1 MTAEAYPLSWPAGWP
16 RTPAHRRQ
24 RSNFST
30 SSAET
35 RLRRSATTGQA
46 ETYKV
51 RVSRDLS
58 VYAAMRR
65 LQDQLDKLGASAVLL
80 STNVELRLD
89 GQPRSNR
96 APPADPGAAVY
107 FKLKGHD
114 RVLACD
120 KWDRVPDNIAAIAG
134 HIDAIRRQDRYGVGT
149 LDQAFAGY
157 AALPSPEMVGK
168 RPWRSVLMVGDTALD
183 LATAENIYRKL
194 AKEAHADVGGSHERM
209 IELNVAIDDARRE
222 LGAAAA

>member
-1 MTAEAYPLSWPAGWP
+1 MTAEAYPLSWPVGWP
-16 RTPAHRRQ
+16 RTLVHQRRRAEFASHRSMKVEVRDPVSGVVREKTQ
-24 RSNFST
+24 
-30 SSAET
+30 
-35 RLRRSATTGQA
+35 TTQTA
-46 ETYKV
+46 LTI
-51 RVSRDLS
+51 
-58 VYAAMRR
+58 YAAMRR

-96 APPADPGAAVY
+96 PPPADPGAAVY

-149 LDQAFAGY
+149 LEQAFVGY

-168 RPWRSVLMVGDTALD
+168 RPWRSVLMVGDGPIGLETV
-183 LATAENIYRKL
+183 EQVYRSF
-194 AKEAHADVGGSHERM
+194 AKEAHADVGGNNERM
-209 IELNVAIDDARRE
+209 VELNVAIDDARRE